1 LFGNHYGGD
10 DDDDDDGN
18 DNDDV
23 VVIIIIIT
31 TTIMTIII
39 TKQARHD
46 AKIQQIINGHA
57 NCVKAAR
64 TCKESPRW
72 ELVVAV
78 VQCSRRC
85 VQNLQPPKPHTSV
98 ASLHAIWLSGDQQ
111 CYSCCYDSEEGPNCD
126 ESSRIIQHDT
136 LIFRNH
142 HKSTNQL
149 AQIRSL
155 GTDSLVSDVAL
166 PRQVLS
172 KGIEI
177 PCIIQQ

>member
-1 LFGNHYGGD
+1 MLIYADSNAALWLFGNHYGGD
-10 DDDDDDGN
+10 DDDDGNDSDDDGSGN
-18 DNDDV
+18 GNGNDDV

-64 TCKESPRW
+64 TCKEPPRW

-78 VQCSRRC
+78 AQCSRRC

-98 ASLHAIWLSGDQQ
+98 ASLHAIWRPAML
-111 CYSCCYDSEEGPNCD
+111 
-126 ESSRIIQHDT
+126 
-136 LIFRNH
+136 
-142 HKSTNQL
+142 
-149 AQIRSL
+149 
-155 GTDSLVSDVAL
+155 
-166 PRQVLS
+166 
-172 KGIEI
+172 
-177 PCIIQQ
+177 